1 MWGEGGRRRAGGEGV
16 VGSVS
21 RGHDDK
27 LHHNECTLTSLT

>member
-1 MWGEGGRRRAGGEGV
+1 MGGGGGEAEGRNGGV

-21 RGHDDK
+21 RGDNDK